1 MNYTRVQATALRL
14 IAGAG
19 RTITVVKYSTAEEA
33 GKPWRTPAGA
43 RQAHEDSV
51 DVVAVSVPVSSAT
64 RMGFFAQQE
73 DLVKTVQQTWLI
85 GGDVDLDGFNG
96 VEVDGVPYK
105 IRLLDRLKPADVTLM
120 YVLGVSR

>member
-14 IAGAG
+14 IASAG
-19 RTITVVKYSTAEEA
+19 REINVVKYSTAEEA
-33 GKPWRTPAGA
+33 GKPWRTPANPRA
-43 RQAHEDSV
+43 DHDDEVAV
-51 DVVAVSVPVSSAT
+51 MAVSVPVSSAT

-96 VEVDGVPYK
+96 IEVDGVPYK
-105 IRLLDRLKPADVTLM
+105 IRLLDRLRPADVTLM